1 MTAKNGTPPDA
12 APKPEGGEEREETKY
27 SYPVLKLHQN
37 GHDIFLTTIPIDD
50 LFPFSFVER
59 FHENPEVGYQRKF
72 DSRRA
77 DEIAEYLS
85 TEGESIP
92 SSIVLSAQDVAELSY
107 SSKTKQLSYQRV
119 AEAFAVLD
127 GQHRLW
133 GYQKCRIRHR
143 VPVAIY
149 AGLDQQTEARL
160 FLDIN
165 NKHKGVPKAHLVN
178 VKSVAG
184 TETETEASLRRLF
197 TQLGRDENSPL
208 RGHLIPGETS
218 PSKLS
223 RTAFDTAV
231 GRALRNESLRKLPSD
246 KQYELILN
254 YLRAVHLELDD
265 KEQLA
270 KRNYFGAIF
279 ELFDEVLRKA
289 KKDHNSVKLT
299 ALRGIVRAIASI
311 AESDF
316 TGPAKRQR
324 LLNAMKASLHRDTE
338 IDDEDI

>member
-1 MTAKNGTPPDA
+1 MTAKNGSP
-12 APKPEGGEEREETKY
+12 PEGTQKPDGSDEREETKY

-37 GHDIFLTTIPIDD
+37 GQDIYLTTIPIDD
-50 LFPFSFVER
+50 LFPFCFVER

-77 DEIAEYLS
+77 DEIAEYLN
-85 TEGESIP
+85 TAGESIP

-133 GYQKCRIRHR
+133 GYHKCRTRHR

-165 NKHKGVPKAHLVN
+165 NKHKGVPKAHLLN

-184 TETETEASLRRLF
+184 TETEAEATLRRLF
-197 TQLGRDENSPL
+197 TQLGRDEDSPL
-208 RGHLIPGETS
+208 RGQLIPGETS

-223 RTAFDTAV
+223 RTAFDSAI
-231 GRALRNESLRKLPSD
+231 GRALRNDSMRKLPSD
-246 KQYELILN
+246 KQYELLLN
-254 YLRAVHLELDD
+254 YLRAVHQELDD
-265 KEQLA
+265 KDQIV

-279 ELFDEVLRKA
+279 DLFDEVLRKA
-289 KKDHNSVKLT
+289 KKEHNSVKLT
-299 ALRGIVRAIASI
+299 ALRSIVRAIASI

-324 LLNAMKASLHRDTE
+324 LLDAMRTSLHRDTQ

>member
-1 MTAKNGTPPDA
+1 MTTKNGSPPDA
-12 APKPEGGEEREETKY
+12 TPKSEGGDEREETKY

-37 GHDIFLTTIPIDD
+37 GHDIYLTTIPIDD
-50 LFPFSFVER
+50 LFPFCFVER

-77 DEIAEYLS
+77 DEIAEYLN
-85 TEGESIP
+85 TAGESIP
-92 SSIVLSAQDVAELSY
+92 SSIVLSAQEVAELSY

-133 GYQKCRIRHR
+133 GYQKCRTRHR

-165 NKHKGVPKAHLVN
+165 NKHKGVPKAHLLN

-184 TETETEASLRRLF
+184 TETETEAALRRLF

-223 RTAFDTAV
+223 RTAFDSAI
-231 GRALRNESLRKLPSD
+231 GRALRNDSMRKLPSD
-246 KQYELILN
+246 KQYELLLN
-254 YLRAVHLELDD
+254 YLRAVHQELDEKD
-265 KEQLA
+265 QIV

-279 ELFDEVLRKA
+279 DLFDEVLRKA
-289 KKDHNSVKLT
+289 KAEQNSVKLT
-299 ALRGIVRAIASI
+299 ALRSIVRAFASI

-316 TGPAKRQR
+316 TGAAKRQR
-324 LLNAMKASLHRDTE
+324 LVAAMRASLHRDTN
-338 IDDEDI
+338 IDDDDV